1 MVQAIG
7 GTAPARID
15 TPANNPVANT
25 SPAQLPDV
33 TAAPDSTTKAAAV
46 TAPTAVATAAPS
58 APPSPTRVVV
68 EPGANKFVLVFKV
81 LDNVTGDVLAEIPH
95 QTPQQA
101 AQNPNYS
108 AGSLLNQKV

>member
-15 TPANNPVANT
+15 TSANT
-25 SPAQLPDV
+25 PPVQLPDV
-33 TAAPDSTTKAAAV
+33 VSQPDSTATSV
-46 TAPTAVATAAPS
+46 TSTPTTASTTALATATPS

-81 LDNVTGDVLAEIPH
+81 LDNVTGDILAEIPH

-101 AQNPNYS
+101 AENPNYS